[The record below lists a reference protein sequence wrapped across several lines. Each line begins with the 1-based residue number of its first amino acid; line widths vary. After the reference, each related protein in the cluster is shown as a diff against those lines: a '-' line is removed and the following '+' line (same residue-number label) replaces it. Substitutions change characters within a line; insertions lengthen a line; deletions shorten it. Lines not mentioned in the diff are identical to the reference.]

1 MNKKKVAII
10 FTGGTIS
17 MTVDEKVG
25 AAIPTL
31 SGEQIMSMVTNIDKV
46 ADIEVCNF
54 AEIPGPHM
62 TPERLIELK
71 HYVNNLLEREDICG
85 AVITHGTD
93 SLEETAYF
101 LDLTISSQKPVI
113 VTGAMRSSSELG
125 YDGPSN
131 LSAAVCTA
139 ISDKAV
145 GKGVLIVLNNEV
157 LLASEATKT
166 DTLALNTFKS
176 LSKGPLGL
184 IDCNELVLFK
194 STEERTIIDTDKVET
209 KVALIKSGIGM
220 NDDFIK
226 FAADSGYKGIIIE
239 AMGRGNVPPKMYEGV
254 KYAREKD
261 IPVVI
266 VSRCHSGRVFD
277 SYGYLGSGRD
287 LRNIGCI
294 FGGEL
299 PGQKARIK
307 LMLALGKTDNL
318 DEIKDFFEKKR
329 RQASRKG
336 SPVSFLL
343 SAAVI
348 TPAHRF
354 LYCSTS
360 GHRPA
365 GWPRSGAAHCTRR
378 QCLPKAG
385 APGGWA
391 PVPPAQRS
399 APVG

>member
-1 MNKKKVAII
+1 MDNKKKVAIV

-25 AAIPTL
+25 AAIPSL

-46 ADIEVCNF
+46 ADIEIYNF
-54 AEIPGPHM
+54 DEIPGPHM
-62 TPERLIELK
+62 TPERLLELRN
-71 HYVNNLLEREDICG
+71 YINNILENDSVTG
-85 AVITHGTD
+85 VVVTHGTD

-101 LDLTISSQKPVI
+101 LDLTLNTKKPVI

-131 LSAAVCTA
+131 LSASVCTA
-139 ISDKAV
+139 VSDKAI
-145 GKGVLIVLNNEV
+145 GKGVFIVLNNEV

-194 STEERTIIDTDKVET
+194 NTEERTFIDTDNVET
-209 KVALIKSGIGM
+209 KVALFKSGIGM
-220 NDDFIK
+220 DDDFIK
-226 FAADSGYKGIIIE
+226 LAADNGYKGIIIE
-239 AMGRGNVPPKMYEGV
+239 AMGRGNIPPQMYEGV

-307 LMLALGKTDNL
+307 LMLALGKTNNL
-318 DEIKDFFEKKR
+318 DEIKDFFEK
-329 RQASRKG
+329 G
-336 SPVSFLL
+336 
-343 SAAVI
+343 I
-348 TPAHRF
+348 
-354 LYCSTS
+354 YY
-360 GHRPA
+360 
-365 GWPRSGAAHCTRR
+365 
-378 QCLPKAG
+378 
-385 APGGWA
+385 
-391 PVPPAQRS
+391 
-399 APVG
+399 

>member
-17 MTVDEKVG
+17 MTVDEKIG

-31 SGEQIMSMVTNIDKV
+31 SGEQIMSMVTNMDKV
-46 ADIEVCNF
+46 ADIEVFNF

-62 TPERLIELK
+62 TPEKLIELK
-71 HYVNNLLEREDICG
+71 HYVNNLLAREDICG

-101 LDLTISSQKPVI
+101 LDLTISSDKPVI

-131 LSAAVCTA
+131 LSASVCTA
-139 ISDKAV
+139 VSDKAI
-145 GKGVLIVLNNEV
+145 GKGVFIVLNNEV

-194 STEERTIIDTDKVET
+194 NTEERTFIDTDNVET
-209 KVALIKSGIGM
+209 KVALFKSGIGM
-220 NDDFIK
+220 DDEFIK
-226 FAADSGYKGIIIE
+226 LAADNGYKGIVIE
-239 AMGRGNVPPKMYEGV
+239 AMGRGNIPPQMYEGV

-307 LMLALGKTDNL
+307 LMLALGKTNNL
-318 DEIKDFFEKKR
+318 DEIKDFFEK
-329 RQASRKG
+329 G
-336 SPVSFLL
+336 
-343 SAAVI
+343 I
-348 TPAHRF
+348 
-354 LYCSTS
+354 YY
-360 GHRPA
+360 
-365 GWPRSGAAHCTRR
+365 
-378 QCLPKAG
+378 
-385 APGGWA
+385 
-391 PVPPAQRS
+391 
-399 APVG
+399 

>member
-1 MNKKKVAII
+1 MI
-10 FTGGTIS
+10 
-17 MTVDEKVG
+17 
-25 AAIPTL
+25 
-31 SGEQIMSMVTNIDKV
+31 
-46 ADIEVCNF
+46 
-54 AEIPGPHM
+54 
-62 TPERLIELK
+62 
-71 HYVNNLLEREDICG
+71 
-85 AVITHGTD
+85 
-93 SLEETAYF
+93 
-101 LDLTISSQKPVI
+101 
-113 VTGAMRSSSELG
+113 
-125 YDGPSN
+125 
-131 LSAAVCTA
+131 
-139 ISDKAV
+139 
-145 GKGVLIVLNNEV
+145 
-157 LLASEATKT
+157 
-166 DTLALNTFKS
+166 
-176 LSKGPLGL
+176 
-184 IDCNELVLFK
+184 
-194 STEERTIIDTDKVET
+194 
-209 KVALIKSGIGM
+209 GIGM

-307 LMLALGKTDNL
+307 LMLALGKTNNL

-336 SPVSFLL
+336 RLSLFLL

-354 LYCSTS
+354 LYCNTS

-365 GWPRSGAAHCTRR
+365 GWPRSRAAHCTRR

-391 PVPPAQRS
+391 PALPAQRS
-399 APVG
+399 ALVG